1 MSDVALVIDSTTV
14 LPEEI
19 VEQYKISSA
28 PAVIIWEG
36 EELKDGIDIQPLE
49 FFKRLKTSKEHPTTS
64 QASPVMFK
72 EIFDRLLSEGKEI
85 LAVTISSKLSGMYSS
100 AMQAKEM
107 LANTKIEIVDSLTG
121 SIGLVWPLIKVLEA
135 AKDGAS
141 LPECK
146 SLAERASK
154 NTGILLVPD
163 TLEYLHRGGRIGSA
177 AKFIG
182 TALNFKPLLEIVDG
196 GFVGL
201 ERVRTHKKALDRLLK
216 HIVDRIGERK
226 PVYLAATHIDAPQKA
241 AELLEKAKSLIPH
254 KDSIITG
261 VSPGVGVHLGPG
273 TVGLAYMA
281 GID

>member
-1 MSDVALVIDSTTV
+1 MDINLAHGHPDNVLDGSGNITLKLAPHLQEICVAPGRQVDINSYLVISDFNLDA
-14 LPEEI
+14 LPHR
-19 VEQYKISSA
+19 V
-28 PAVIIWEG
+28 
-36 EELKDGIDIQPLE
+36 
-49 FFKRLKTSKEHPTTS
+49 
-64 QASPVMFK
+64 
-72 EIFDRLLSEGKEI
+72 
-85 LAVTISSKLSGMYSS
+85 
-100 AMQAKEM
+100 QAKES
-107 LANTKIEIVDSLTG
+107 LSNAKIEIVDSLTG

-135 AKDGAS
+135 AKNGAS

-154 NTGILLVPD
+154 NTGLLLVPE

-216 HIVDRIGERK
+216 HIADRIGERR

-241 AELLEKAKSLIPH
+241 AELFR
-254 KDSIITG
+254 
-261 VSPGVGVHLGPG
+261 
-273 TVGLAYMA
+273 
-281 GID
+281 